1 MKRYTSYAMERFNIN
16 AKLMAAVACVLVVTM
31 FFFVGDNQF
40 ESQIPMDNSSQLSVS
55 EREGGSS
62 NKTKSNSE
70 ISFSKIIEIRSATD
84 ILDLNVE
91 NNFSFRIGKNGEDGL
106 VVMKVTDVSNHPT
119 FTQIQ
124 ARGEDGALAVMTLTP
139 TLTNILLKTS
149 DNIFEYIG
157 DNFDGSMSQV
167 VQIDISDD
175 IHDSIRIAEP
185 TKNIFEPKR
194 LMER

>member
-1 MKRYTSYAMERFNIN
+1 
-16 AKLMAAVACVLVVTM
+16 LAV
-31 FFFVGDNQF
+31 
-40 ESQIPMDNSSQLSVS
+40 E
-55 EREGGSS
+55 
-62 NKTKSNSE
+62 TK
-70 ISFSKIIEIRSATD
+70 
-84 ILDLNVE
+84 
-91 NNFSFRIGKNGEDGL
+91 FSFRIGKNGEDGL
-106 VVMKVTDVSNHPT
+106 VVMKVTDVSNNPT

-124 ARGEDGALAVMTLTP
+124 ARGENGALAVMTLTP

-175 IHDSIRIAEP
+175 IHDSRRIAEP

>member
-1 MKRYTSYAMERFNIN
+1 ME
-16 AKLMAAVACVLVVTM
+16 V
-31 FFFVGDNQF
+31 
-40 ESQIPMDNSSQLSVS
+40 E
-55 EREGGSS
+55 
-62 NKTKSNSE
+62 TK
-70 ISFSKIIEIRSATD
+70 
-84 ILDLNVE
+84 
-91 NNFSFRIGKNGEDGL
+91 FSFRIGENGKDGL
-106 VVMKVTDVSNHPT
+106 VIMNVIEVSNNPT

-124 ARGEDGALAVMTLTP
+124 ARGEDGVVAVMTLTP

-175 IHDSIRIAEP
+175 IHDSRRIAEP
-185 TKNIFEPKR
+185 TENIFEPKR

>member
-1 MKRYTSYAMERFNIN
+1 MMKIFNIN
-16 AKLMAAVACVLVVTM
+16 AKLMAVIACVLVAIM
-31 FFFVGDNQF
+31 FFFVGDDQI
-40 ESQIPMDNSSQLSVS
+40 ESQTPVENSSQLSES
-55 EREGGSS
+55 IREGGLS
-62 NKTKSNSE
+62 NKSNSE
-70 ISFSKIIEIRSATD
+70 ILFSKITEISSATD

-106 VVMKVTDVSNHPT
+106 VVMKVTDVSNNPT

-124 ARGEDGALAVMTLTP
+124 ARGENGALAVMTLTP

-185 TKNIFEPKR
+185 TKNTFEPKR
-194 LMER
+194 VMER

>member
-1 MKRYTSYAMERFNIN
+1 MKRFNIN
-16 AKLMAAVACVLVVTM
+16 AKLMAAIICILVATIYSFVVDDQ
-31 FFFVGDNQF
+31 V
-40 ESQIPMDNSSQLSVS
+40 ESQILVDNSSQISTS
-55 EREGGSS
+55 IREGGSS
-62 NKTKSNSE
+62 NKSKSNSE
-70 ISFSKIIEIRSATD
+70 ILFSKIIEINSATD

-91 NNFSFRIGKNGEDGL
+91 NNFSFRIGKNGEEGL
-106 VVMKVTDVSNHPT
+106 VVMKVTDVSNNPT

-124 ARGEDGALAVMTLTP
+124 ARGENGALAVMTLTP

-149 DNIFEYIG
+149 NNIFEYIG

-175 IHDSIRIAEP
+175 IHDSRRIAEP

>member
-1 MKRYTSYAMERFNIN
+1 MRTRFNSKV
-16 AKLMAAVACVLVVTM
+16 KLIAVVACILVVTGVL
-31 FFFVGDNQF
+31 FLSDDRV
-40 ESQIPMDNSSQLSVS
+40 ESQVSVNNSSQLSSLIS
-55 EREGGSS
+55 EETLPNSS
-62 NKTKSNSE
+62 RPNSE
-70 ISFSKIIEIRSATD
+70 ISVLAVAEINNATD
-84 ILDLNVE
+84 ILDLVVE
-91 NNFSFRIGKNGEDGL
+91 TKFSFRIGKNGEDGL

-139 TLTNILLKTS
+139 TLTNILVKTS

-175 IHDSIRIAEP
+175 IHDSRRIAEP

>member
-1 MKRYTSYAMERFNIN
+1 MKRFNIN
-16 AKLMAAVACVLVVTM
+16 AKLMAAISCILVATIYAFVVDDQVETQILV
-31 FFFVGDNQF
+31 
-40 ESQIPMDNSSQLSVS
+40 DNSSQLSAS
-55 EREGGSS
+55 IREGGPS
-62 NKTKSNSE
+62 NKSKSNSE

-106 VVMKVTDVSNHPT
+106 VVMKVTDVSNNPT

-124 ARGEDGALAVMTLTP
+124 ARGENGALAVMTLTP

-149 DNIFEYIG
+149 NNIFEYIG

-175 IHDSIRIAEP
+175 IHDSRRIAEP

>member
-1 MKRYTSYAMERFNIN
+1 MERFNIN

-31 FFFVGDNQF
+31 FFFVGDHQF

-70 ISFSKIIEIRSATD
+70 ISFSKITEISSATD
-84 ILDLNVE
+84 ILDLNIE
-91 NNFSFRIGKNGEDGL
+91 SKFSFRIGKNGEDGL
-106 VVMKVTDVSNHPT
+106 VVMKVTDVSNNPT

-124 ARGEDGALAVMTLTP
+124 ARGEGGELAVMTLTP

-167 VQIDISDD
+167 AQIDISED
-175 IHDSIRIAEP
+175 IHGSERVSEP
-185 TKNIFEPKR
+185 IKNTFEPKR
-194 LMER
+194 VMER

>member
-31 FFFVGDNQF
+31 FFFVGDHQF

-70 ISFSKIIEIRSATD
+70 ISFSKITEISSATD
-84 ILDLNVE
+84 ILDLNIE
-91 NNFSFRIGKNGEDGL
+91 SKFSFRIGKNGEDGL
-106 VVMKVTDVSNHPT
+106 VVMKVTDVSNNPT

-124 ARGEDGALAVMTLTP
+124 ARGEGGELAVMTLTP

-167 VQIDISDD
+167 AQIDISED
-175 IHDSIRIAEP
+175 IHGSGRISEP
-185 TKNIFEPKR
+185 TKNTFEPKR
-194 LMER
+194 VMER